1 MYFLFSHQ
9 TIVTPVMKTYFD
21 YDDFGNSVL
30 YLLGGIELLLVSLLM
45 TIISRRVSDRSF
57 IFVGLVLNIV
67 TYVWMLIVMP
77 RFEKGN
83 RANIPY
89 FGVGVVLDL
98 ASIPIILDIGIS
110 LATKLVK
117 DEVQGFATGVR
128 RLFGK
133 YVER

>member
-1 MYFLFSHQ
+1 
-9 TIVTPVMKTYFD
+9 MKTYFN

-30 YLLGGIELLLVSLLM
+30 YLLGGVELLIVSVLM
-45 TIISRRVSDRSF
+45 TIVSRRVSDRSF
-57 IFVGLVLNIV
+57 IFAGLILNIV
-67 TYVWMLIVMP
+67 TYVWMLMFMP
-77 RFEKGN
+77 RFQPGDRRN
-83 RANIPY
+83 LPY

-98 ASIPIILDIGIS
+98 ASIPIILDIGVS

-133 YVER
+133 YGTFFHFFQN